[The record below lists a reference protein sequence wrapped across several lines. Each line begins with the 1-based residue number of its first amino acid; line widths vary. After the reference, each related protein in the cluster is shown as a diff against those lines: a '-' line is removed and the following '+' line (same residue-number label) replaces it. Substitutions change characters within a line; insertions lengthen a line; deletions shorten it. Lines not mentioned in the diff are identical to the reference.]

1 MQLASIP
8 KYFLYGEPVRD
19 VEERF
24 LHVEA
29 LTLRTPLVG
38 WHIEPHSHRDL
49 HHLLLINRGGGV
61 LLVESERLNFNA
73 PALLCVPL
81 DCVHGFDFQPDSE
94 GWIVTISGGLL
105 GLLTRDY
112 PDLASVFAAPCA
124 KHVEPDSREEL
135 RLRQWFDMLAAEF
148 SNRRLNRQA
157 AVGVCTV
164 GILVTVQRLIAA
176 TPENNP
182 IERGRDAALVARF
195 RALVEMRYSSQTGIS
210 DYARRLRVSRERLRL
225 ACTRVT
231 GSSPLALLAAR
242 RLLEA
247 RRKLIYTNIGVAQIA
262 ADCGFDDPA
271 YFSRFFTRHMEASP
285 SEFRNRRRA
294 TRATNASMNS
304 AEADTTTLPT

>member
-49 HHLLLINRGGGV
+49 HHLLLITRGGGV
-61 LLVESERLNFNA
+61 LLVESERWNFSA

-81 DCVHGFDFQPDSE
+81 DCVHGFDFQPDTE
-94 GWIVTISGGLL
+94 GWIVTVSGGLL

-112 PDLASVFAAPCA
+112 PELASVFAAPCA
-124 KHVEPDSREEL
+124 RHLEEESHEEL
-135 RLRQWFDMLAAEF
+135 RLRQWFEMLAAEF
-148 SNRRLNRQA
+148 SHRRLNRQA
-157 AVGVCTV
+157 AVDVCTV
-164 GILVTVQRLIAA
+164 GILVTVQRLIADN
-176 TPENNP
+176 PDNRP

-225 ACTRVT
+225 ACARVT
-231 GSSPLALLAAR
+231 GSSPLALLTAR

-247 RRKLIYTNIGVAQIA
+247 KRKLIYTNTGVAQIA
-262 ADCGFDDPA
+262 TDCGFDDPA
-271 YFSRFFTRHMEASP
+271 YFSRFFTRHMDASP
-285 SEFRNRRRA
+285 SQFRSRRRA
-294 TRATNASMNS
+294 TSATSTM
-304 AEADTTTLPT
+304 LPT